1 MAILT
6 CTRVSVVLLAAGVV
20 ACFAYI
26 GALKPPYWDQEP
38 PAFNTAAC
46 AACANKTGSPCPNV
60 FALGSPD
67 INDGVVCSQV
77 TSTCCCPY
85 KDPNFGSVRCANTYT
100 MTTPTCKCRYER
112 QCGENCFLN
121 EGLVPLFIGL
131 MGCALIFCIG
141 VGSLCHHMCK
151 SKQAPSQQRG
161 VGSDCT

>member
-1 MAILT
+1 MVILT
-6 CTRVSVVLLAAGVV
+6 CTRVSLVLLAAGVV

-67 INDGVVCSQV
+67 INDGV
-77 TSTCCCPY
+77 
-85 KDPNFGSVRCANTYT
+85 
-100 MTTPTCKCRYER
+100 CRYER